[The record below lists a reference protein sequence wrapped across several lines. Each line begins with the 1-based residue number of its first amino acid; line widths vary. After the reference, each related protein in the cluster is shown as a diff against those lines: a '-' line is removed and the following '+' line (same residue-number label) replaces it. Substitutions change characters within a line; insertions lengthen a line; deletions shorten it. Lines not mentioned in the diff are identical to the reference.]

1 MDDKSKRFLII
12 SILLIII
19 GGVAVFNLFQKEP
32 TATKV
37 TEKYVSV
44 EINEKLITAEIAKTP
59 QQITRGLSDRKSLP
73 KDEGMLFFLGG
84 RRIATFWMKDMLFP
98 IDIIWIDNEKVVYI
112 IENAPP
118 PNASS
123 TPTYTPDKPSTHV
136 LEVNAGF
143 AQKHNIKV
151 GAKVTITN

>member
-19 GGVAVFNLFQKEP
+19 GGVAVFNTPQKDP
-32 TATKV
+32 ITTKV

-59 QQITRGLSDRKSLP
+59 QQITKGLSDRKSLP
-73 KDEGMLFFLGG
+73 KNEGMLFFLGG

-98 IDIIWIDNEKVVYI
+98 IDIIWIDNERVVYI
-112 IENAPP
+112 IENAQP
-118 PNASS
+118 PNVSS

-136 LEVNAGF
+136 LEVNTGF

>member
-19 GGVAVFNLFQKEP
+19 GGVAVFNALQKDP
-32 TATKV
+32 ITTKV

-44 EINEKLITAEIAKTP
+44 EINNETIKTEIAKTP
-59 QQITRGLSDRKSLP
+59 QQITRGLSGRKSLP
-73 KDEGMLFFLGG
+73 KNEGMLFFLGG

-112 IENAPP
+112 IENAQP

-123 TPTYTPDKPSTHV
+123 TPTYTPDKPATHV

-143 AQKHNIKV
+143 TQKHNIKV
-151 GAKVTITN
+151 DDKVTITN

>member
-19 GGVAVFNLFQKEP
+19 GGVVVFNTPQKDP
-32 TATKV
+32 ITTKV

-44 EINEKLITAEIAKTP
+44 EINNETIKAEIAKTP
-59 QQITRGLSDRKSLP
+59 QQITGGLSGRKSLP

-98 IDIIWIDNEKVVYI
+98 IDIIWIDDGEIVYI
-112 IENAPP
+112 VENAPIP
-118 PNASS
+118 TDAG
-123 TPTYTPDKPSTHV
+123 TPSFTPDKPATHV

-151 GAKVTITN
+151 DDKVTITN